1 MNVNYDL
8 IIKYLSK
15 KKLNITKEKSINI
28 INNLED
34 NISKIEKFKNKYH
47 NELEEYSFL
56 RFKSDNNLVDS
67 IIYLLNNEKFT
78 LDKKIMEKNRNE
90 LLNLLDDSNL
100 PNICKYFNINILL
113 ISDQIELYSSSNIIN
128 LSLPFILLYKENNYY
143 PLFLNEKRIFF
154 YQGSEIEDLLDKD
167 FVVNYDNYQLL
178 DNTNEIIDQILD
190 RMNDKETKSNDIFIN
205 SNNLEYLEKI
215 KKYKK
220 VDLINEIL
228 NKSDYKKSNLQKM
241 RKDDLIRLLGK
252 I

>member
-34 NISKIEKFKNKYH
+34 NILKIEKFKNKYH

-78 LDKKIMEKNRNE
+78 LDKKIMAKNRNE

-190 RMNDKETKSNDIFIN
+190 RMNDKEIKSNDIFIN

-241 RKDDLIRLLGK
+241 RKDDLVRLLSK

>member
-78 LDKKIMEKNRNE
+78 LDKKIMAKNRNE